1 MSLENLFHEEIGNF
15 FRKVEDRRE
24 VESMQNYGRS
34 IIDIIL
40 SGDLKPIPKK
50 QPKKVE
56 KVEVY
61 ELIENE
67 EELRRMGKQ
76 KEDKV
81 KYYRKCEQEKL
92 KLVRKGEEQNR
103 EQGQIINLL
112 KKVTE
117 LEDKEY
123 MEKVKGYTMFATDRK
138 LSGNIS
144 TFEEEEIENGKIDL
158 KSSALIRVVTKW
170 CKELAN
176 NFNSLSKR
184 KKPFRMMDGS
194 LKFLE
199 SVDLDF
205 LQQILDREQEK
216 VN

>member
-1 MSLENLFHEEIGNF
+1 M
-15 FRKVEDRRE
+15 
-24 VESMQNYGRS
+24 
-34 IIDIIL
+34 
-40 SGDLKPIPKK
+40 
-50 QPKKVE
+50 
-56 KVEVY
+56 EVY
-61 ELIENE
+61 ELVENE
-67 EELRRMGKQ
+67 EELRRIGKQ
-76 KEDKV
+76 KEDKI
-81 KYYRKCEQEKL
+81 KYYRKCDKEKF
-92 KLVRKGEEQNR
+92 KFVQKGKEQNK
-103 EQGQIINLL
+103 EHSQIINLL

-123 MEKVKGYTMFATDRK
+123 MEKVKGYTIFATDRK
-138 LSGNIS
+138 LSKNIS
-144 TFEEEEIENGKIDL
+144 TFEEEEIKNGKIDL

-170 CKELAN
+170 CKELAS

-199 SVDLDF
+199 SEDLNF